1 MDIPEPIGVVGAP
14 HETLGELK
22 AHFGATDLTGAMLI
36 LLTDTQG
43 KRADAR
49 YAVMVH
55 TPDLSVL
62 TVDAFGP
69 RFGADGEQALRDL
82 AAWARA
88 HGIENVKETVVNTYD
103 FNRVVR
109 EPDEAEVRRLLAAAN
124 PSDLGI
130 YLVRGG

>member
-14 HETLGELK
+14 HETLNELTTY
-22 AHFGATDLTGAMLI
+22 FEGVDLSGAMLI

-43 KRADAR
+43 RRPDAR
-49 YAVMVH
+49 YAILVH

-69 RFGADGEQALRDL
+69 RFGTDGEQALRDA
-82 AAWARA
+82 AAWARN

-109 EPDEAEVRRLLAAAN
+109 EPDEAEVRRLIAAAN